1 LIDLAG
7 DYALAARLG
16 YGVPTINLRVDY
28 LSMAVDTDLT
38 ATARIV
44 RAGRMIGIADIEVT
58 DKTGKLIA
66 VGRGTYSTRQ
76 G

>member
-1 LIDLAG
+1 
-7 DYALAARLG
+7 
-16 YGVPTINLRVDY
+16 
-28 LSMAVDTDLT
+28 
-38 ATARIV
+38 
-44 RAGRMIGIADIEVT
+44 MIGIADIEVT